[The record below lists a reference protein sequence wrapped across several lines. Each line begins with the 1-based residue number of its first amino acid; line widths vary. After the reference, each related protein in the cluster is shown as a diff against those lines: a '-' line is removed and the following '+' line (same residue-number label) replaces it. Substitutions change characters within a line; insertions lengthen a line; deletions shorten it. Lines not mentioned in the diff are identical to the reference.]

1 MRRLVRRSLVVLS
14 VSTVAVVA
22 VVSLGFSWND
32 RADDICRE
40 EAPPM
45 ATGYSATWEWAEFAY
60 VCDYR
65 EPGKQPRRVGII
77 DAFHGDGSRR
87 HRPDR

>member
-1 MRRLVRRSLVVLS
+1 MRRLVKWSVLVLS
-14 VSTVAVVA
+14 SSIVAAVAVIA
-22 VVSLGFSWND
+22 VSLTWND

-40 EAPPM
+40 QAPRT
-45 ATGYSATWEWAEFAY
+45 ASDDSSTWDWAEFAY

-65 EPGKQPRRVGII
+65 APREKPRRVGII
-77 DAFHGDGSRR
+77 DAFHGEGSRR